1 MDFIITADNNNASAC
16 DPVAAQWPPPRPRQ
30 WLRVV
35 TVSVRRRAELKRER
49 ESVRGSSASGR
60 LEENFG
66 ADLAPERKIDRY
78 RSPLSSTLGA
88 AAIRPTTAHK
98 GGMREMR

>member
-1 MDFIITADNNNASAC
+1 M
-16 DPVAAQWPPPRPRQ
+16 
-30 WLRVV
+30 
-35 TVSVRRRAELKRER
+35 
-49 ESVRGSSASGR
+49 RGSSASGR